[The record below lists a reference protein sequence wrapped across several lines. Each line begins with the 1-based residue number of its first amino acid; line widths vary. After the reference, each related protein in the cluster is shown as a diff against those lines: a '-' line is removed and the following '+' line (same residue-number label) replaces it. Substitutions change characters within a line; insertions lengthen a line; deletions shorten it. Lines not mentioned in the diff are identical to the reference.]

1 MDKFPAL
8 LCFMSFVLL
17 FTQKLRADGS
27 SDTIRDNVFVGIGAI
42 VETGSRVGEEQRV
55 AMTLTHA
62 TIKVWFLH
70 MRNSKGELLQAA
82 LAAKDLIS
90 MDQLR
95 AILGLQTWEEVLL
108 VTEIGTQSH
117 VPIISLADATPKWA
131 TEQWSFL
138 VQASPN
144 QLKQIEAVAA
154 MIQFWEWNQVTV
166 IYENTDFSAFVVTS
180 HLSKAL
186 KHVGA
191 EIVRYVAFAPFASS
205 SLSHQL
211 DRVFVVHLSLAAAR
225 FSSEHPEESNHELS
239 TFAVHAYDATWA
251 VAQAMRKEKMGSQ
264 QILSR
269 KTIGKSATLS
279 SSMKDSAG
287 KVYWPGGARKTP
299 VGWSPTTSAYPLRMV
314 GSIAILAKRYQ
325 HTEFT
330 ASYTE
335 SGLVMIVYCRART
348 RDKHWLF
355 TKPFTNAMWVLI
367 GATSLYNG
375 SFSTLFSLNGNKLS
389 SNLSRI
395 ATVMWLFM
403 ALVITWTY
411 TANLANLLT
420 LPQLEI
426 AIQ

>member
-8 LCFMSFVLL
+8 LSFMSFVLL

-42 VETGSRVGEEQRV
+42 VETGSRVGKEQRV

-82 LAAKDLIS
+82 LAAKDLNS

-117 VPIISLADATPKWA
+117 VPIISLADAIPKWA

-191 EIVRYVAFAPFASS
+191 EIVHYVAFAPFASS

-211 DRVFVVHLSLAAAR
+211 DRVFVVHLSLAAAVQLFER
-225 FSSEHPEESNHELS
+225 AKRMKLMKKDCLDRHRSLYKPCPFFQCHYHLLNARNYWSQNSEHPEESNHELS

-269 KTIGKSATLS
+269 KVI
-279 SSMKDSAG
+279 
-287 KVYWPGGARKTP
+287 
-299 VGWSPTTSAYPLRMV
+299 
-314 GSIAILAKRYQ
+314 
-325 HTEFT
+325 
-330 ASYTE
+330 
-335 SGLVMIVYCRART
+335 
-348 RDKHWLF
+348 
-355 TKPFTNAMWVLI
+355 
-367 GATSLYNG
+367 
-375 SFSTLFSLNGNKLS
+375 
-389 SNLSRI
+389 
-395 ATVMWLFM
+395 FM
-403 ALVITWTY
+403 A
-411 TANLANLLT
+411 
-420 LPQLEI
+420 
-426 AIQ
+426 